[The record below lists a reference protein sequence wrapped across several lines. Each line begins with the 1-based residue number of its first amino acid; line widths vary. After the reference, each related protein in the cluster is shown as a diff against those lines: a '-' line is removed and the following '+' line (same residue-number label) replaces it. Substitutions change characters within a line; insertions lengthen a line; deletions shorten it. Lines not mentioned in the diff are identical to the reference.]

1 MATEEEWLKDLL
13 EAEEARLKVE
23 MAKEKAA
30 MRRSISSMVSALPP
44 EEQRALLAPLED
56 GAEFGREEFEKLIT
70 DVYEHLLTLEEAE
83 LKKIEGLVCR

>member
-23 MAKEKAA
+23 LAKEKAA

-56 GAEFGREEFEKLIT
+56 GAEFGREELKKLIMAA
-70 DVYEHLLTLEEAE
+70 YEHLLTLEEAE

>member
-13 EAEEARLKVE
+13 VAEEARLKVE
-23 MAKEKAA
+23 LAKEKAA
-30 MRRSISSMVSALPP
+30 MRRSISSMDSALPP
-44 EEQRALLAPLED
+44 EDQRALLAPLED
-56 GAEFGREEFEKLIT
+56 GAAFGREEFEKLIA

>member
-23 MAKEKAA
+23 LAKEKADA
-30 MRRSISSMVSALPP
+30 RRFFNEIFSALPP

-83 LKKIEGLVCR
+83 LKRVEGLVCR